1 MIQFS
6 CLIWEKNPRIRHADD
21 TEHTA
26 VDIVTEFHHI
36 QAWAT
41 ANKLCINTKKT
52 KEIVLHQPRA
62 RSHYIPLSIDEV
74 ERVINRIQALL
85 KRLFKFGYSSQL
97 LSFHDL
103 ITSCSKDLFDNAH
116 ISNHC
121 LHELLSSYVH
131 RLESLRPRGHDL
143 VLPTCTSYL
152 HKRSF
157 LVRALFEF
165 I

>member
-1 MIQFS
+1 VEGEEGVKGREGGRFEAGRGR
-6 CLIWEKNPRIRHADD
+6 EKREGD
-21 TEHTA
+21 
-26 VDIVTEFHHI
+26 
-36 QAWAT
+36 
-41 ANKLCINTKKT
+41 KLKGGWN
-52 KEIVLHQPRA
+52 EGNGGGMLEQGR
-62 RSHYIPLSIDEV
+62 
-74 ERVINRIQALL
+74 
-85 KRLFKFGYSSQL
+85 RLAKAGPGYSLQL
-97 LSFHDL
+97 LPLHDL
-103 ITSCSKDLFDNAH
+103 ITSCSEDLFDNAH